1 MYWIAFGKVGCEGGE
16 ECDDTVTFCQETS
29 LLLSASGQGGSNQMP
44 FQTSK
49 LLYHISHRV
58 HGRVMY
64 DAALPCRLD
73 LLVSQSH
80 SPCKKERES
89 CFGMKLQS
97 GENGNRL
104 KWKQMFLPAPLL
116 ASYLLQQEKVSSC

>member
-1 MYWIAFGKVGCEGGE
+1 MYWIAFGKVGCEVGE

-44 FQTSK
+44 FQASK
-49 LLYHISHRV
+49 LLYHISYRV

-80 SPCKKERES
+80 SPRKKERES